1 MEVSI
6 YSLILGVF
14 SAAGLIWS
22 GTKSVQGVKAFRQK
36 ESTLFTTYNSG
47 LALLA
52 GMLIGARVSYVLVH
66 LPKFEEKKWEVLNL
80 GLGGLDWM
88 GLTLGGLVA
97 LFLYAGFSNIP
108 PLKLFDLNYPLVAI
122 VVVGMWIGAQIAGV
136 GYGQIL
142 DKSWWALPVMD
153 VSGDVHSRVPY
164 PAIGAILSIA
174 VIILQDRFGRKTNFS
189 GAKLIS
195 FGSLQFSL
203 LFIFSFFRKDPMVI
217 VGNQPLER
225 YASLIHLGVACI
237 FILLMAI
244 INATNNSDIK
254 VQKQKTT
261 YKSNSE

>member
-1 MEVSI
+1 MEISI

-66 LPKFEEKKWEVLNL
+66 LPRFEESRWEVLNL

-97 LFLYAGFSNIP
+97 LFLYAGFSNIS
-108 PLKLFDLNYPLVAI
+108 PLKLFDLNYPLVVM

-142 DKSWWALPVMD
+142 DKSWWGLPVMD
-153 VSGDVHSRVPY
+153 ASGDVHSRVPY
-164 PAIGAILSIA
+164 SAIGAIISIA
-174 VIILQDRFGRKTNFS
+174 VIIFQDRFGRKTDFS
-189 GAKLIS
+189 GVKLLI
-195 FGSLQFSL
+195 FGSLQFAL
-203 LFIFSFFRKDPMVI
+203 LFGYTFFRKDPMVI

-237 FILLMAI
+237 SILLLAI
-244 INATNNSDIK
+244 INARNKSEKMIL
-254 VQKQKTT
+254 KQITT
-261 YKSNSE
+261 FKSNSE